1 MVESEDGSLRSSSA
15 EVPVEMPGLREP
27 CEVKKEAF
35 YLRWLDAF
43 TSPTYA
49 EDDTPEIK
57 HKKKMIY
64 PVAFFFTLLQL
75 LFGILNFFSEQPASA
90 LLSLFRAAMAAW
102 LTAQLLITKKV
113 WIRLVEVN
121 LIQVAVTLCFF
132 ADFSTR
138 GKYESWT
145 LSLLVMDGLLL
156 AECSRTA
163 TTLMAVTTVLY
174 ILVKTLEEGFDLGLY
189 AALPSDLR
197 NGDEGEGEG
206 EAKGLA
212 WVLSILS
219 NRECVFLLDFF
230 LTRKFAH
237 GVREEQARAQE
248 SATLARRVAE
258 ALSRFDLE
266 AAEKLVGTRDD
277 DALRHAFRA
286 LLRHLH
292 SYRPY
297 LPTALFNDAFPRS
310 LLPLPDDHPTATGKD
325 RVSNPLLMADFRGCS
340 PGAYRP
346 RLDPPGVGS
355 EMVSVVF
362 TDIQSS
368 TDIWEKH
375 TNAMKEAME
384 LHNAV
389 MRRCIAAANG
399 YEVKTIGDAFMVAFD
414 ECVEALN
421 FALESQT
428 ELVFAASWPEELLLH
443 PLCRPVAAGD
453 GKLCWKGLRVRIG
466 IHHGAVRLE
475 TNPTTSRVDYMGP
488 TVNQAARVESA
499 APGGAIALT
508 APVLEVLERHAAELD
523 DPLVIPMGSVPLKGM
538 GRVPL
543 WCCLPRA
550 LAQREKHVR
559 HPRDPTHGRRPSNP
573 HAGDRSDGDSA
584 GEPGAPTPC
593 LRLPAPL
600 QLLSSVATVAHL
612 NLRCGQGTAGAPA
625 SRVADTLNELL
636 VTVLEGS
643 ERHHGLLISATGSS
657 IILSWNAG
665 RQCAAHVVQSVSFV
679 SFLYESAAKYPWL
692 PCLTTGLA
700 TGRVLYGSMG
710 SARQR
715 FVSTIGTPIELGRC
729 LSEAAARLNCACL
742 LAGVPNASS
751 DPVTQLHTR
760 PVDKWETRGGAALVV
775 FELNLLTMA
784 QAQSVWGIFDGP
796 VTSEWSEAYKE
807 AFFEGA
813 VDAIEDMSH
822 GDAMLKHVVALMRG
836 KYQLA
841 RPLNLELSPL

>member
-1 MVESEDGSLRSSSA
+1 
-15 EVPVEMPGLREP
+15 
-27 CEVKKEAF
+27 
-35 YLRWLDAF
+35 
-43 TSPTYA
+43 
-49 EDDTPEIK
+49 
-57 HKKKMIY
+57 
-64 PVAFFFTLLQL
+64 
-75 LFGILNFFSEQPASA
+75 
-90 LLSLFRAAMAAW
+90 MAAW

-325 RVSNPLLMADFRGCS
+325 RVSNPLLMADFRG
-340 PGAYRP
+340 
-346 RLDPPGVGS
+346 
-355 EMVSVVF
+355 
-362 TDIQSS
+362 
-368 TDIWEKH
+368 
-375 TNAMKEAME
+375 
-384 LHNAV
+384 
-389 MRRCIAAANG
+389 
-399 YEVKTIGDAFMVAFD
+399 
-414 ECVEALN
+414 
-421 FALESQT
+421 
-428 ELVFAASWPEELLLH
+428 WPEELLLH

-836 KYQLA
+836 KYFSTLLSESGGGVSA
-841 RPLNLELSPL
+841 FDLE